1 MVTRSM
7 PQSNHTYFWWRSKT
21 DCRKAQC
28 LDSAKCCWLHWTQSC
43 RHTFHSPL
51 PLLLDCLFLVS
62 LQLWWA
68 WQVLEKLFLH
78 LMGWFSLSFWS
89 LLSIPGSSTNLR
101 VAWHGAVAPQQ
112 QCQLQMPLP
121 QNCSTHTT
129 AVFAPRFCAAGPWP
143 AQGNQNSLKGSFLI
157 LLICSVSFYSRISS
171 FTQLMTQGKE
181 SCAGTAEGWPAKPG
195 RGGHEGRISSWGQG
209 KEASSSSKCQ
219 HHHQILLPVKPQ
231 FQTKTQN
238 IHLKVTFHTSS
249 PTALLPARQDHITAA
264 PCVGSAVFTNCS
276 WGLQLS
282 QGTAA
287 SSLLLTHFMTQGF
300 VSLPACGF
308 YPTLKFGSKPL
319 YVHRNKKQKPG
330 LAGTSWTAISQHF
343 CLPLH

>member
-1 MVTRSM
+1 MVQNWLQKSPVLRL
-7 PQSNHTYFWWRSKT
+7 SKVLLAAMDPILQT
-21 DCRKAQC
+21 
-28 LDSAKCCWLHWTQSC
+28 H
-43 RHTFHSPL
+43 L
-51 PLLLDCLFLVS
+51 PLAPSIASGLWFWFPCSSV
-62 LQLWWA
+62 QLWWT
-68 WQVLEKLFLH
+68 WQVLEKLFFY

-89 LLSIPGSSTNLR
+89 LLPIPRSSTNLR
-101 VAWHGAVAPQQ
+101 MAWHGAVAPQQ

-121 QNCSTHTT
+121 QNRSTHTT
-129 AVFAPRFCAAGPWP
+129 AVFAPRFCAAGSWP
-143 AQGNQNSLKGSFLI
+143 AQGNQTSLKGSFLI
-157 LLICSVSFYSRISS
+157 LLICSVSFYSWISS
-171 FTQLMTQGKE
+171 FAQLMTQGKE

-209 KEASSSSKCQ
+209 KEASSGSKCQ
-219 HHHQILLPVKPQ
+219 HHHQILLPMKPQ

-238 IHLKVTFHTSS
+238 IHLKVTFHMSS

-300 VSLPACGF
+300 VSLPACVF

-319 YVHRNKKQKPG
+319 YIHRNKKQKPG
-330 LAGTSWTAISQHF
+330 LEGTSRTAISQHF